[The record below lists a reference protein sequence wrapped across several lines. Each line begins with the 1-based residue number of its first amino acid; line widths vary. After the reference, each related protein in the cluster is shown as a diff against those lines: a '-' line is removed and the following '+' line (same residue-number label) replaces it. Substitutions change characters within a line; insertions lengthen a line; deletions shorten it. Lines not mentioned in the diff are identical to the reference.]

1 MRMLI
6 VKMPMSS
13 LFEFV
18 SNFLF
23 TNTECVSASKP
34 IPLKCKGEL
43 ETRLRTTFGNLFRFD
58 EQEATHKNKFISV
71 GHVLTVFPN
80 QNK

>member
-1 MRMLI
+1 MGMLI
-6 VKMPMSS
+6 VKMPISS

-18 SNFLF
+18 CNFLF
-23 TNTECVSASKP
+23 TNIECVSHFKP

-43 ETRLRTTFGNLFRFD
+43 ETRLRTTFANLFRFD
-58 EQEATHKNKFISV
+58 EQEATHKNKFISI
-71 GHVLTVFPN
+71 GHVLTVFSN